1 MPLSIPLPTD
11 ASAPEYDA
19 PPPAVAGSRM
29 LTAIQMAQVVTRP
42 ASRVVNIAATRA
54 VVGVL
59 PKYDAPAPATP
70 ARGGGR

>member
-1 MPLSIPLPTD
+1 MTAPPQIPLPTD
-11 ASAPEYDA
+11 ASVPEYDA
-19 PPPAVAGSRM
+19 PPPVGARPLTSIQVAQ
-29 LTAIQMAQVVTRP
+29 IVTRP